1 MLSLSDILPNK
12 TCEGLSRRDFLQAGA
27 LGGFGLGLGSLTLPG
42 LLEAKTKA
50 LARGKPMRNKSVVLL
65 FLQGGPPHIEFFDPK
80 MSAPSEYRSITGE
93 IPTTIPGLTFGSTFP
108 QLAKMTDKLA
118 VVRSYQSRNAG
129 HTYLKVT
136 SGGNEM
142 QAATSAVAT
151 RVGGTFDKKTG
162 MPNNCLVLPE
172 AIQENLKLGS
182 NFETGALPGLTDPG
196 TLGSTYSAFNPAGG
210 GTAKENMELRISP
223 DRLADRKGLL
233 GGLDGIK
240 RELDSDG
247 SLEGSDYFSQQA
259 FDVVTKGVSSAFD
272 LTKENP
278 KTLEKYDT
286 RPLFD
291 ARKLQRWGD
300 MRRTTNLLGL
310 QMLMARRLCESGCSF
325 VTVSDC
331 GWDYHANNN
340 SPKGMAGLYPMGN
353 QVDHAVAAFVQDLH
367 DRGLNDDVLLI
378 VTGEMGRSP
387 KLNKDGGRGHYG
399 DLTSLL
405 LAGGGLN
412 VGQVVG
418 ESDHVAAF
426 PATRPYGP
434 ENLSATI
441 LHHLFDLSELR
452 LMDGL
457 PGEILAMSNNSPIEE
472 LF

>member
-1 MLSLSDILPNK
+1 MLTLSDKMPNQ
-12 TCEGLSRRDFLQAGA
+12 TCQGLGRRDFLKAGA
-27 LGGFGLGLGSLTLPG
+27 LGGFGLGLGNLTLPG
-42 LLEAKTKA
+42 LLEAKAKA
-50 LARGKPMRNKSVVLL
+50 LANGKPMRNKSVVLL

-80 MSAPSEYRSITGE
+80 MSAPAEYRSITGE
-93 IPTTIPGLTFGSTFP
+93 IPTKIPGVTFGSTFP
-108 QLAKMTDKLA
+108 QLAKMANKLA
-118 VVRSYQSRNAG
+118 IVRSYQSRNG
-129 HTYLKVT
+129 NHTYLDVT

-142 QAATSAVAT
+142 KAATSAVAT
-151 RVGGTFDKKTG
+151 RVGGTFDKASG

-182 NFETGALPGLTDPG
+182 NFETGALPTLTDPG

-223 DRLADRKGLL
+223 DRLTDRKGLL

-240 RELDSDG
+240 RNLDADG
-247 SLEGSDYFSQQA
+247 SLESADYFSQQA
-259 FDVVTKGVSSAFD
+259 FDVVTKGISSAFD
-272 LTKENP
+272 VTKEDP

-300 MRRTTNLLGL
+300 MRRATNLLGL

-340 SPKGMAGLYPMGN
+340 SPKGMAGLHPMGN

-367 DRGLNDDVLLI
+367 DRGLNEDVLLI

-387 KLNKDGGRGHYG
+387 KLNSNGGRNHYG

-405 LAGGGLN
+405 LAGGGLK

-418 ESDHVAAF
+418 QSDSLAAF

-441 LHHLFDLSELR
+441 LHHLFDLGELR
-452 LMDGL
+452 LMDGI
-457 PGEILAMSNNSPIEE
+457 PAEILAMANDQPIDE